1 MKEPEFLTLAE
12 VVDLHRRL
20 IDEYG
25 GPPGIRDLGLLEGA
39 LAIPQATLGGQYLHG
54 SVLDMAAACLYH
66 LCRDHPFVDG
76 NKRTALAATLVF
88 LSLNGID
95 TEGIDEE
102 TLYILTTRAASGEAT
117 KSMIS
122 EELARLH
129 AARK

>member
-25 GPPGIRDLGLLEGA
+25 GAPGIRDLGLLEAA
-39 LAIPQATLGGQYLHG
+39 LAIPQATFGGQYLHG
-54 SVLDMAAACLYH
+54 SVFEMAAAYLYH

-76 NKRTALAATLVF
+76 NKRASLAATLVF
-88 LSLNGID
+88 LSLNGIE
-95 TEGIDEE
+95 TEGFDEE